1 MDLSSLEI
9 FRAVAHEA
17 SVTRAAQQLQRA
29 QSNVTTRI
37 RQLEEDL
44 GVELFLRDG
53 KRMSLTERGSEFLA
67 YAEQLLALADEARQ
81 SMHPAEPGGRLRLGS
96 MESTAASRLPALLA
110 SYHKACPRV
119 ALEVSTGTSR
129 ALFDGV
135 RARRLD
141 CALVAAGPGWA
152 GELDGSGLRGEP
164 LFREELLMI
173 LPAEHP
179 PVHDVAEVRGRLR
192 PWLHLPATGRRQPGH
207 AADGAGS
214 RLLPCDPRLR
224 RRRRLCWRAAALGA
238 ATARHTAAAQP
249 APCRSR
255 HLAGL
260 ARRLRDRRLRTLA
273 RPAGPGRR
281 LSGQGRT
288 QRPGSGPTPSHQNN
302 SEPRSC
308 P

>member
-179 PVHDVAEVRGRLR
+179 PVHDVAEVR
-192 PWLHLPATGRRQPGH
+192 
-207 AADGAGS
+207 
-214 RLLPCDPRLR
+214 
-224 RRRRLCWRAAALGA
+224 
-238 ATARHTAAAQP
+238 
-249 APCRSR
+249 
-255 HLAGL
+255 
-260 ARRLRDRRLRTLA
+260 LRTLA
-273 RPAGPGRR
+273 DFARGCTYRQLAEDSLGTPLTVQEVGSYHAILACVAAGACVGV
-281 LSGQGRT
+281 L
-288 QRPGSGPTPSHQNN
+288 
-302 SEPRSC
+302 PRSVLQLLGT
-308 P
+308 PPLRSLPLAEVDTWLVWREGYATAAFERWRGVLGQAGD

>member
-9 FRAVAHEA
+9 FRAVAREA

-81 SMHPAEPGGRLRLGS
+81 SMHPAEPGGHLRLGS

-110 SYHKACPRV
+110 TYHKACPRV

-179 PVHDVAEVRGRLR
+179 PVHDVAEVR
-192 PWLHLPATGRRQPGH
+192 
-207 AADGAGS
+207 
-214 RLLPCDPRLR
+214 
-224 RRRRLCWRAAALGA
+224 
-238 ATARHTAAAQP
+238 
-249 APCRSR
+249 
-255 HLAGL
+255 
-260 ARRLRDRRLRTLA
+260 LRTLA
-273 RPAGPGRR
+273 GFARGCTYRQLAEDSLGAPLTVQEVGSYHASLACVAAGACVGV
-281 LSGQGRT
+281 L
-288 QRPGSGPTPSHQNN
+288 
-302 SEPRSC
+302 PRSVLQLLGT
-308 P
+308 PPLRSLPLAEVDTWLVWREGYATAAFERWRGLLGQAGD

>member
-17 SVTRAAQQLQRA
+17 SVTRAAQRLQRA

-119 ALEVSTGTSR
+119 ALEVSTGTSH

-179 PVHDVAEVRGRLR
+179 PVHDVAEVR
-192 PWLHLPATGRRQPGH
+192 
-207 AADGAGS
+207 
-214 RLLPCDPRLR
+214 
-224 RRRRLCWRAAALGA
+224 
-238 ATARHTAAAQP
+238 
-249 APCRSR
+249 
-255 HLAGL
+255 
-260 ARRLRDRRLRTLA
+260 LRTLA
-273 RPAGPGRR
+273 GFARGCTYRQLAEDSLGTPLTVQEVGSYHAILACVAAGACVGVLPR
-281 LSGQGRT
+281 LVLQLLGTPPLRSLPLAEVDTWLVWREGYATAAFERWRGVLGQAGD
-288 QRPGSGPTPSHQNN
+288 
-302 SEPRSC
+302 
-308 P
+308 

>member
-17 SVTRAAQQLQRA
+17 SATRAAQQLQRA

-179 PVHDVAEVRGRLR
+179 PVHDVAEVR
-192 PWLHLPATGRRQPGH
+192 
-207 AADGAGS
+207 
-214 RLLPCDPRLR
+214 
-224 RRRRLCWRAAALGA
+224 
-238 ATARHTAAAQP
+238 
-249 APCRSR
+249 
-255 HLAGL
+255 
-260 ARRLRDRRLRTLA
+260 LRTLA
-273 RPAGPGRR
+273 GFARGCTYRQLAEDSLGTPLTVQEVGSYHAILACVAAGACVGV
-281 LSGQGRT
+281 L
-288 QRPGSGPTPSHQNN
+288 
-302 SEPRSC
+302 PRSVLQLLGT
-308 P
+308 PPLRSLPLAEVDTWLVWREGYATAAFERWRGVLGQAGD

>member
-96 MESTAASRLPALLA
+96 MESTAASRLPVLLA

-179 PVHDVAEVRGRLR
+179 PVHDVAEVR
-192 PWLHLPATGRRQPGH
+192 
-207 AADGAGS
+207 
-214 RLLPCDPRLR
+214 
-224 RRRRLCWRAAALGA
+224 
-238 ATARHTAAAQP
+238 
-249 APCRSR
+249 
-255 HLAGL
+255 
-260 ARRLRDRRLRTLA
+260 LRTLA
-273 RPAGPGRR
+273 GFARGCTYRQLAEDSLGTPLTVQEVGSYHAILACVAAGACVGV
-281 LSGQGRT
+281 L
-288 QRPGSGPTPSHQNN
+288 
-302 SEPRSC
+302 PRSVLQLLGT
-308 P
+308 PPLRSLPLAEVDTWLVWREGYATAAFERWRGVLGQAGD

>member
-17 SVTRAAQQLQRA
+17 SVTRAAQRLQRA

-37 RQLEEDL
+37 RQLEEVL

-179 PVHDVAEVRGRLR
+179 PVHDVAEVR
-192 PWLHLPATGRRQPGH
+192 
-207 AADGAGS
+207 
-214 RLLPCDPRLR
+214 
-224 RRRRLCWRAAALGA
+224 
-238 ATARHTAAAQP
+238 
-249 APCRSR
+249 
-255 HLAGL
+255 
-260 ARRLRDRRLRTLA
+260 LRTLA
-273 RPAGPGRR
+273 GFARGCTYRQLAEDSLGTPLTVQEVGSYHAILACVAAGACVGV
-281 LSGQGRT
+281 L
-288 QRPGSGPTPSHQNN
+288 
-302 SEPRSC
+302 PRSVLQLLGT
-308 P
+308 PPLRSLPLAEVDTWLVWREGYATAAFERWRGVLGQAGD

>member
-44 GVELFLRDG
+44 GVERFLRDG

-81 SMHPAEPGGRLRLGS
+81 SMHPTEPGGRLRLGS

-179 PVHDVAEVRGRLR
+179 PVHDVAEVR
-192 PWLHLPATGRRQPGH
+192 
-207 AADGAGS
+207 
-214 RLLPCDPRLR
+214 
-224 RRRRLCWRAAALGA
+224 
-238 ATARHTAAAQP
+238 
-249 APCRSR
+249 
-255 HLAGL
+255 
-260 ARRLRDRRLRTLA
+260 LRTLA
-273 RPAGPGRR
+273 GFARGCTYRQLAEDSLGTPLTVQEVGSYHAILACVAAGACVGV
-281 LSGQGRT
+281 L
-288 QRPGSGPTPSHQNN
+288 
-302 SEPRSC
+302 PRSVLQLLGT
-308 P
+308 PPLRSLPLAEVDTWLVWREGYATAAFERWRGVLGQAGD

>member
-17 SVTRAAQQLQRA
+17 SVTRAAQRLQRA

-141 CALVAAGPGWA
+141 CARVAAGPGWA

-179 PVHDVAEVRGRLR
+179 PVHDVAEVR
-192 PWLHLPATGRRQPGH
+192 
-207 AADGAGS
+207 
-214 RLLPCDPRLR
+214 
-224 RRRRLCWRAAALGA
+224 
-238 ATARHTAAAQP
+238 
-249 APCRSR
+249 
-255 HLAGL
+255 
-260 ARRLRDRRLRTLA
+260 LRTLA
-273 RPAGPGRR
+273 GFARGCTYRQLAEDSLGTPLTVQEVGSYHAILACVAAGACVGV
-281 LSGQGRT
+281 L
-288 QRPGSGPTPSHQNN
+288 
-302 SEPRSC
+302 PRSVLQLLGT
-308 P
+308 PPLRSLPLAEVDTWLVWREGYATAAFERWRGVLGQAGD

>member
-17 SVTRAAQQLQRA
+17 SVTRAAQRLQRA

-135 RARRLD
+135 RAPRLD

-179 PVHDVAEVRGRLR
+179 PVHDVAEVR
-192 PWLHLPATGRRQPGH
+192 
-207 AADGAGS
+207 
-214 RLLPCDPRLR
+214 
-224 RRRRLCWRAAALGA
+224 
-238 ATARHTAAAQP
+238 
-249 APCRSR
+249 
-255 HLAGL
+255 
-260 ARRLRDRRLRTLA
+260 LRTLA
-273 RPAGPGRR
+273 GFARGCTYRQLAEDSLGTPLTVQEVGSYHAILACVAAGACVGV
-281 LSGQGRT
+281 L
-288 QRPGSGPTPSHQNN
+288 
-302 SEPRSC
+302 PRSVLQLLGT
-308 P
+308 PPLRSLPLAEVDTWLVWREGYATAAFERWRGVLGQAGD

>member
-179 PVHDVAEVRGRLR
+179 PVHDVAEVR
-192 PWLHLPATGRRQPGH
+192 
-207 AADGAGS
+207 
-214 RLLPCDPRLR
+214 
-224 RRRRLCWRAAALGA
+224 
-238 ATARHTAAAQP
+238 
-249 APCRSR
+249 
-255 HLAGL
+255 
-260 ARRLRDRRLRTLA
+260 LRTLA
-273 RPAGPGRR
+273 GFARGCTYRQLAEDSLGTPLTVQEVGSYHAILACGAAGACVGV
-281 LSGQGRT
+281 L
-288 QRPGSGPTPSHQNN
+288 
-302 SEPRSC
+302 PRSVLQLLGT
-308 P
+308 PPLRSLPLAEVDTWLVWRAGYATAAFERWRGVLGQAGD

>member
-17 SVTRAAQQLQRA
+17 SVTRAAQRLQRA

-141 CALVAAGPGWA
+141 CALVAAGPDWA

-179 PVHDVAEVRGRLR
+179 PVHDVAEVR
-192 PWLHLPATGRRQPGH
+192 
-207 AADGAGS
+207 
-214 RLLPCDPRLR
+214 
-224 RRRRLCWRAAALGA
+224 
-238 ATARHTAAAQP
+238 
-249 APCRSR
+249 
-255 HLAGL
+255 
-260 ARRLRDRRLRTLA
+260 LRTLA
-273 RPAGPGRR
+273 GFARGCTYRQLAEDSLGTPLTVQEVGSYHAILACVAAGACVGV
-281 LSGQGRT
+281 L
-288 QRPGSGPTPSHQNN
+288 
-302 SEPRSC
+302 PRSVLQLLGT
-308 P
+308 PPLRSLPLAEVDTWLVWREGYATAAFERWRGVLGQAGD

>member
-44 GVELFLRDG
+44 GVELLLRDG

-179 PVHDVAEVRGRLR
+179 PVHDVAEVR
-192 PWLHLPATGRRQPGH
+192 
-207 AADGAGS
+207 
-214 RLLPCDPRLR
+214 
-224 RRRRLCWRAAALGA
+224 
-238 ATARHTAAAQP
+238 
-249 APCRSR
+249 
-255 HLAGL
+255 
-260 ARRLRDRRLRTLA
+260 LRTLA
-273 RPAGPGRR
+273 GFARGCTYRQLAEDSLGTPLTVQEVGSYHAILACVAAGACVGV
-281 LSGQGRT
+281 L
-288 QRPGSGPTPSHQNN
+288 
-302 SEPRSC
+302 PRSVLQLLGT
-308 P
+308 PPLRSLPLAEVDTWLVWREGYATAAFERWRGVLGQAGD

>member
-141 CALVAAGPGWA
+141 CALVPAGPGWA

-179 PVHDVAEVRGRLR
+179 PVHDVAEVR
-192 PWLHLPATGRRQPGH
+192 
-207 AADGAGS
+207 
-214 RLLPCDPRLR
+214 
-224 RRRRLCWRAAALGA
+224 
-238 ATARHTAAAQP
+238 
-249 APCRSR
+249 
-255 HLAGL
+255 
-260 ARRLRDRRLRTLA
+260 LRTLA
-273 RPAGPGRR
+273 GFARGCTYRQLAEDSLGTPLTVQEVGSYHAILACVAAGACVGV
-281 LSGQGRT
+281 L
-288 QRPGSGPTPSHQNN
+288 
-302 SEPRSC
+302 PRSVLQLLGT
-308 P
+308 PPLRSLPLAEVDTWLVWREGYATAAFERWRGLLSQAGD

>member
-9 FRAVAHEA
+9 FRAVAHGA

-179 PVHDVAEVRGRLR
+179 PVHDVAEVR
-192 PWLHLPATGRRQPGH
+192 
-207 AADGAGS
+207 
-214 RLLPCDPRLR
+214 
-224 RRRRLCWRAAALGA
+224 
-238 ATARHTAAAQP
+238 
-249 APCRSR
+249 
-255 HLAGL
+255 
-260 ARRLRDRRLRTLA
+260 LRTLA
-273 RPAGPGRR
+273 GFARGCTYRQLAEDSLGTPLTVQEVGSYHAILACVAAGACVGV
-281 LSGQGRT
+281 L
-288 QRPGSGPTPSHQNN
+288 
-302 SEPRSC
+302 PRSVLQLLGT
-308 P
+308 PPLRSLPLAEVDTWLVWREGYATAAFERWRGVLGQAGD

>member
-152 GELDGSGLRGEP
+152 GELDRSGLRGEP

-179 PVHDVAEVRGRLR
+179 PVHDVAEVR
-192 PWLHLPATGRRQPGH
+192 
-207 AADGAGS
+207 
-214 RLLPCDPRLR
+214 
-224 RRRRLCWRAAALGA
+224 
-238 ATARHTAAAQP
+238 
-249 APCRSR
+249 
-255 HLAGL
+255 
-260 ARRLRDRRLRTLA
+260 LRTLA
-273 RPAGPGRR
+273 GFARGCTYRQLAEDSLGTPLTVQEVGSYHAILACVAAGACVGV
-281 LSGQGRT
+281 L
-288 QRPGSGPTPSHQNN
+288 
-302 SEPRSC
+302 PRSVLQ
-308 P
+308 PLGTPPLRSLPLAEVDTWLVWREGYATAAFERWRGLLGQAGD

>member
-119 ALEVSTGTSR
+119 ALEVSIGTSR

-164 LFREELLMI
+164 LFREDLLMI

-179 PVHDVAEVRGRLR
+179 PVHDVAEVR
-192 PWLHLPATGRRQPGH
+192 
-207 AADGAGS
+207 
-214 RLLPCDPRLR
+214 
-224 RRRRLCWRAAALGA
+224 
-238 ATARHTAAAQP
+238 
-249 APCRSR
+249 
-255 HLAGL
+255 
-260 ARRLRDRRLRTLA
+260 LRTLA
-273 RPAGPGRR
+273 GFARGCTYRQLAEDSLGTPLTVQEVGSYHAILACVAAGACVGV
-281 LSGQGRT
+281 L
-288 QRPGSGPTPSHQNN
+288 
-302 SEPRSC
+302 PRSVLQLLGT
-308 P
+308 PPLRSLPLAEVDTWLVWREGYATAAFERWRGVLGQAGG

>member
-119 ALEVSTGTSR
+119 APKSPPAPVARCSMGCGRGAWT
-129 ALFDGV
+129 V
-135 RARRLD
+135 RWWPPAR
-141 CALVAAGPGWA
+141 AGPA
-152 GELDGSGLRGEP
+152 NS
-164 LFREELLMI
+164 M
-173 LPAEHP
+173 
-179 PVHDVAEVRGRLR
+179 
-192 PWLHLPATGRRQPGH
+192 
-207 AADGAGS
+207 
-214 RLLPCDPRLR
+214 
-224 RRRRLCWRAAALGA
+224 AAACA
-238 ATARHTAAAQP
+238 ASRCSARN
-249 APCRSR
+249 C
-255 HLAGL
+255 
-260 ARRLRDRRLRTLA
+260 
-273 RPAGPGRR
+273 
-281 LSGQGRT
+281 
-288 QRPGSGPTPSHQNN
+288 
-302 SEPRSC
+302 
-308 P
+308 

>member
-17 SVTRAAQQLQRA
+17 SVTRAAQRLQRA

-119 ALEVSTGTSR
+119 ALEVSTGTSH

-179 PVHDVAEVRGRLR
+179 PVHGVAEV
-192 PWLHLPATGRRQPGH
+192 
-207 AADGAGS
+207 
-214 RLLPCDPRLR
+214 
-224 RRRRLCWRAAALGA
+224 
-238 ATARHTAAAQP
+238 
-249 APCRSR
+249 
-255 HLAGL
+255 
-260 ARRLRDRRLRTLA
+260 RLRTLA
-273 RPAGPGRR
+273 GFARGCTYRQLAEDSLGTPLTVQEVGSYHAILACVAAGACVGV
-281 LSGQGRT
+281 L
-288 QRPGSGPTPSHQNN
+288 
-302 SEPRSC
+302 PRSVLQLLGT
-308 P
+308 PPLRSLPLAEVDTWLVWREGYATAAFERWRGVLGQAGD

>member
-1 MDLSSLEI
+1 MDPSSLEI

-17 SVTRAAQQLQRA
+17 SVTRAAQRLQRA

-179 PVHDVAEVRGRLR
+179 PVHDVAEVR
-192 PWLHLPATGRRQPGH
+192 
-207 AADGAGS
+207 
-214 RLLPCDPRLR
+214 
-224 RRRRLCWRAAALGA
+224 
-238 ATARHTAAAQP
+238 
-249 APCRSR
+249 
-255 HLAGL
+255 
-260 ARRLRDRRLRTLA
+260 LRTLA
-273 RPAGPGRR
+273 GFARGCTYRQLAEDSLGTPLTVQEVGSYHAILACVAAGACVGV
-281 LSGQGRT
+281 L
-288 QRPGSGPTPSHQNN
+288 
-302 SEPRSC
+302 PRSVLQLLGT
-308 P
+308 PPLRSLPLAEVDTWLVWREGYATAAFERWRGVLGQAGD

>member
-179 PVHDVAEVRGRLR
+179 PVHDVAEVR
-192 PWLHLPATGRRQPGH
+192 
-207 AADGAGS
+207 
-214 RLLPCDPRLR
+214 
-224 RRRRLCWRAAALGA
+224 
-238 ATARHTAAAQP
+238 
-249 APCRSR
+249 
-255 HLAGL
+255 
-260 ARRLRDRRLRTLA
+260 LRTLA
-273 RPAGPGRR
+273 GFARGCTYRQLAEDSLGTPLTVQEVGSYHAILAGVAAGACVGV
-281 LSGQGRT
+281 L
-288 QRPGSGPTPSHQNN
+288 
-302 SEPRSC
+302 PRSVLQLLGT
-308 P
+308 PPLRSLPLAEVDTWLVWREGYATAAFERWRGVLGQAGD

>member
-81 SMHPAEPGGRLRLGS
+81 SMHSAEPGGRLRLGS

-179 PVHDVAEVRGRLR
+179 PVHDVAEVR
-192 PWLHLPATGRRQPGH
+192 
-207 AADGAGS
+207 
-214 RLLPCDPRLR
+214 
-224 RRRRLCWRAAALGA
+224 
-238 ATARHTAAAQP
+238 
-249 APCRSR
+249 
-255 HLAGL
+255 
-260 ARRLRDRRLRTLA
+260 LRTLA
-273 RPAGPGRR
+273 GFARGCTYRQLAEDSLGTPLTVQEVGSYHAILACVAAGACVGV
-281 LSGQGRT
+281 L
-288 QRPGSGPTPSHQNN
+288 
-302 SEPRSC
+302 PRSVLQLLGT
-308 P
+308 PPLRSLPLAEVDTWLVWREGYATAAFERWRGLLSQAGD

>member
-17 SVTRAAQQLQRA
+17 SVTRAAQRLQRA

-119 ALEVSTGTSR
+119 ALEVSTGTSH

-179 PVHDVAEVRGRLR
+179 PVHDVAEVR
-192 PWLHLPATGRRQPGH
+192 
-207 AADGAGS
+207 
-214 RLLPCDPRLR
+214 
-224 RRRRLCWRAAALGA
+224 
-238 ATARHTAAAQP
+238 
-249 APCRSR
+249 
-255 HLAGL
+255 
-260 ARRLRDRRLRTLA
+260 LRTLA
-273 RPAGPGRR
+273 GFARGCTYRQLAEDSLGTPLTVQEVGSYHAILACVAAGACVGV
-281 LSGQGRT
+281 L
-288 QRPGSGPTPSHQNN
+288 
-302 SEPRSC
+302 PRSVLQLLGT
-308 P
+308 PPLRSLPLAEVDTWLVWREGYATAAFERWRGVLGQAGD

>member
-17 SVTRAAQQLQRA
+17 SVTRAAQRLQRA

-119 ALEVSTGTSR
+119 ALEVSTGTSH

-141 CALVAAGPGWA
+141 CALVATGPGWA

-179 PVHDVAEVRGRLR
+179 PVHDVAEVR
-192 PWLHLPATGRRQPGH
+192 
-207 AADGAGS
+207 
-214 RLLPCDPRLR
+214 
-224 RRRRLCWRAAALGA
+224 
-238 ATARHTAAAQP
+238 
-249 APCRSR
+249 
-255 HLAGL
+255 
-260 ARRLRDRRLRTLA
+260 LRTLA
-273 RPAGPGRR
+273 GFARGCTYRQLAEDSLGTPLTVQEVGSYHAILACVAAGACVGV
-281 LSGQGRT
+281 L
-288 QRPGSGPTPSHQNN
+288 
-302 SEPRSC
+302 PRSVLQLLGT
-308 P
+308 PPLRSLPLAEVDTWLVWREGYATAAFERWRGVLGQAGD

>member
-173 LPAEHP
+173 LPTEHP
-179 PVHDVAEVRGRLR
+179 PVHDAAEV
-192 PWLHLPATGRRQPGH
+192 
-207 AADGAGS
+207 
-214 RLLPCDPRLR
+214 
-224 RRRRLCWRAAALGA
+224 
-238 ATARHTAAAQP
+238 
-249 APCRSR
+249 
-255 HLAGL
+255 
-260 ARRLRDRRLRTLA
+260 RLRTLA
-273 RPAGPGRR
+273 GFARGCTYRQLAEDSLGTPLTVQEVGSYHAILACVAAGACVGVLPRSVLQLLG
-281 LSGQGRT
+281 
-288 QRPGSGPTPSHQNN
+288 TPSL
-302 SEPRSC
+302 RSL
-308 P
+308 PLAEVDTWLVWREGYATAAFERWRGVLGQAGG

>member
-17 SVTRAAQQLQRA
+17 SVTRAAQRLQRA

-179 PVHDVAEVRGRLR
+179 PVHDVAEL
-192 PWLHLPATGRRQPGH
+192 
-207 AADGAGS
+207 
-214 RLLPCDPRLR
+214 
-224 RRRRLCWRAAALGA
+224 
-238 ATARHTAAAQP
+238 
-249 APCRSR
+249 
-255 HLAGL
+255 
-260 ARRLRDRRLRTLA
+260 RLRTLA
-273 RPAGPGRR
+273 GFARGCTYRQLAEDSLGTPLTVQEVGSYHAILACVAAGACVGV
-281 LSGQGRT
+281 L
-288 QRPGSGPTPSHQNN
+288 
-302 SEPRSC
+302 PRSVLQLLGT
-308 P
+308 PPLRSLPLAEVDTWLVWREGYATAAFERWRGVLGQAGD

>member
-9 FRAVAHEA
+9 FRAVAREA

-81 SMHPAEPGGRLRLGS
+81 SMHPAEPGGHLRLGS

-110 SYHKACPRV
+110 TYHKACPRV

-141 CALVAAGPGWA
+141 CALVAARPGWA

-179 PVHDVAEVRGRLR
+179 PVHDVAEVR
-192 PWLHLPATGRRQPGH
+192 
-207 AADGAGS
+207 
-214 RLLPCDPRLR
+214 
-224 RRRRLCWRAAALGA
+224 
-238 ATARHTAAAQP
+238 
-249 APCRSR
+249 
-255 HLAGL
+255 
-260 ARRLRDRRLRTLA
+260 LRTLA
-273 RPAGPGRR
+273 GFARGCTYRQLAEDSLGTPLTVQEVGSYHAILACVAAGACVGV
-281 LSGQGRT
+281 L
-288 QRPGSGPTPSHQNN
+288 
-302 SEPRSC
+302 PRSVLQLLGT
-308 P
+308 PPLRSLPLTEVDTWLVWREGYATAAFERWRGLLGQAGD

>member
-9 FRAVAHEA
+9 FRAVAREA

-44 GVELFLRDG
+44 GVGLFLRDG

-110 SYHKACPRV
+110 TYHKACPRV

-179 PVHDVAEVRGRLR
+179 PVHDVAEVR
-192 PWLHLPATGRRQPGH
+192 
-207 AADGAGS
+207 
-214 RLLPCDPRLR
+214 
-224 RRRRLCWRAAALGA
+224 
-238 ATARHTAAAQP
+238 
-249 APCRSR
+249 
-255 HLAGL
+255 
-260 ARRLRDRRLRTLA
+260 LRTLA
-273 RPAGPGRR
+273 GFARGCTYRQLAEDSLGTPLTVQEVGSYHAILACVAAGACVGV
-281 LSGQGRT
+281 L
-288 QRPGSGPTPSHQNN
+288 
-302 SEPRSC
+302 PRSVLQLLGT
-308 P
+308 PPLRSLPLAEVDTWLVWREGYATAAFERWRGLLGQAGD

>member
-129 ALFDGV
+129 ALFDGG
-135 RARRLD
+135 RARRRD
-141 CALVAAGPGWA
+141 GARGAAGPGWA

-179 PVHDVAEVRGRLR
+179 PVHDVAEVR
-192 PWLHLPATGRRQPGH
+192 
-207 AADGAGS
+207 
-214 RLLPCDPRLR
+214 
-224 RRRRLCWRAAALGA
+224 
-238 ATARHTAAAQP
+238 
-249 APCRSR
+249 
-255 HLAGL
+255 
-260 ARRLRDRRLRTLA
+260 LRTLA
-273 RPAGPGRR
+273 GFARGCTYRQLAEDSLGTPLTVQEVGSYHAILACVAAGACVGV
-281 LSGQGRT
+281 L
-288 QRPGSGPTPSHQNN
+288 
-302 SEPRSC
+302 PRSVLQLLGT
-308 P
+308 PPLRSLPLAEVDTWLVWREGYATAAFERWRGVLGQAGG

>member
-17 SVTRAAQQLQRA
+17 SVTRAAQRLQRA

-179 PVHDVAEVRGRLR
+179 PVHDVAEVR
-192 PWLHLPATGRRQPGH
+192 
-207 AADGAGS
+207 
-214 RLLPCDPRLR
+214 
-224 RRRRLCWRAAALGA
+224 
-238 ATARHTAAAQP
+238 
-249 APCRSR
+249 
-255 HLAGL
+255 
-260 ARRLRDRRLRTLA
+260 LRTLA
-273 RPAGPGRR
+273 GFARGCTYRQLAEDSQGTPLTVQEVGSYHAILACVAAGACVGV
-281 LSGQGRT
+281 L
-288 QRPGSGPTPSHQNN
+288 
-302 SEPRSC
+302 PRSVLQLLGT
-308 P
+308 PPLRSLPLAEVDTWLVWREGYATAAFERWRGVLGQAGD

>member
-17 SVTRAAQQLQRA
+17 SVTRAAQRLQRA

-179 PVHDVAEVRGRLR
+179 PVHDVAEVR
-192 PWLHLPATGRRQPGH
+192 
-207 AADGAGS
+207 
-214 RLLPCDPRLR
+214 
-224 RRRRLCWRAAALGA
+224 
-238 ATARHTAAAQP
+238 
-249 APCRSR
+249 
-255 HLAGL
+255 
-260 ARRLRDRRLRTLA
+260 LRTLVGFA
-273 RPAGPGRR
+273 RGCTYRQLAEDSLGTPLTVQEVGSYHAILACVAAGACVGV
-281 LSGQGRT
+281 L
-288 QRPGSGPTPSHQNN
+288 
-302 SEPRSC
+302 PRSVLQLLGT
-308 P
+308 PPLRSLPLAEVDTWLVWREGYATAAFERWRGVLGQAGD

>member
-179 PVHDVAEVRGRLR
+179 PVHDVAEV
-192 PWLHLPATGRRQPGH
+192 
-207 AADGAGS
+207 
-214 RLLPCDPRLR
+214 C
-224 RRRRLCWRAAALGA
+224 
-238 ATARHTAAAQP
+238 
-249 APCRSR
+249 
-255 HLAGL
+255 
-260 ARRLRDRRLRTLA
+260 LRTLA
-273 RPAGPGRR
+273 GFARGCTYRQLAEDSLGTPLTVQEVGSYHAILACVAAGACVGV
-281 LSGQGRT
+281 L
-288 QRPGSGPTPSHQNN
+288 
-302 SEPRSC
+302 PRSVLQLLGT
-308 P
+308 PPLRSLPLAEVDTWLVWREGYATAAFERWRGVLGQAGD

>member
-110 SYHKACPRV
+110 RYHKACPRV

-179 PVHDVAEVRGRLR
+179 PVHDVAEVR
-192 PWLHLPATGRRQPGH
+192 
-207 AADGAGS
+207 
-214 RLLPCDPRLR
+214 
-224 RRRRLCWRAAALGA
+224 
-238 ATARHTAAAQP
+238 
-249 APCRSR
+249 
-255 HLAGL
+255 
-260 ARRLRDRRLRTLA
+260 LRTLA
-273 RPAGPGRR
+273 GFARGCTYRQLAEDSLGTPLTVQEVGSYHAILACVAAGACVGV
-281 LSGQGRT
+281 L
-288 QRPGSGPTPSHQNN
+288 
-302 SEPRSC
+302 PRSVLQLLGT
-308 P
+308 PPLRSLPLAEVDTWLVWREGYATAAFERWRGVLGQAGD

>member
-141 CALVAAGPGWA
+141 CARGAAGPGWA

-179 PVHDVAEVRGRLR
+179 PVHDVAEVR
-192 PWLHLPATGRRQPGH
+192 
-207 AADGAGS
+207 
-214 RLLPCDPRLR
+214 
-224 RRRRLCWRAAALGA
+224 
-238 ATARHTAAAQP
+238 
-249 APCRSR
+249 
-255 HLAGL
+255 
-260 ARRLRDRRLRTLA
+260 LRTLA
-273 RPAGPGRR
+273 GFARGCTYRQLAEDSLGTPLTVQEVGSYHAILACVAAGACVGV
-281 LSGQGRT
+281 L
-288 QRPGSGPTPSHQNN
+288 
-302 SEPRSC
+302 PRSVLQLLGT
-308 P
+308 PPLRSLPLAEVDTWLVWREGYATAAFERWRGVLGQAGD

>member
-17 SVTRAAQQLQRA
+17 SVTRAAQRLQRA

-119 ALEVSTGTSR
+119 ALEVSTGTSC

-179 PVHDVAEVRGRLR
+179 PVHDVAEVR
-192 PWLHLPATGRRQPGH
+192 
-207 AADGAGS
+207 
-214 RLLPCDPRLR
+214 
-224 RRRRLCWRAAALGA
+224 
-238 ATARHTAAAQP
+238 
-249 APCRSR
+249 
-255 HLAGL
+255 
-260 ARRLRDRRLRTLA
+260 LRTLA
-273 RPAGPGRR
+273 GFARGCTYRQLAEDSLGTPLTVQEVGSYHAILACVAAGACVGV
-281 LSGQGRT
+281 L
-288 QRPGSGPTPSHQNN
+288 
-302 SEPRSC
+302 PRSVLQLLGT
-308 P
+308 PPLRSLPLAEVDTWLVWREGYATAAFERWRGVLGQAGD

>member
-9 FRAVAHEA
+9 FRAVAREA

-96 MESTAASRLPALLA
+96 MESTAASRLPTLLA

-164 LFREELLMI
+164 LFREDLLMI

-179 PVHDVAEVRGRLR
+179 PVHDVAEVR
-192 PWLHLPATGRRQPGH
+192 
-207 AADGAGS
+207 
-214 RLLPCDPRLR
+214 
-224 RRRRLCWRAAALGA
+224 
-238 ATARHTAAAQP
+238 
-249 APCRSR
+249 
-255 HLAGL
+255 
-260 ARRLRDRRLRTLA
+260 LRTLA
-273 RPAGPGRR
+273 GFARGCTYRQLAEDSLGTPLTVQEVGSYHAILACVAAGACVGV
-281 LSGQGRT
+281 L
-288 QRPGSGPTPSHQNN
+288 
-302 SEPRSC
+302 PRSVLQLLGT
-308 P
+308 PPLRSLPLAEVDTWLVWREGYATAAFERWRGVLGQAGD